1 MDRQRGHAGPRK
13 REMIRAVERPAD
25 VGFVNNGERFELR
38 GSLEHCPE
46 RGTVDPERIDVP
58 GGAAYVGDVEVEHG
72 GRAPERYQRARD
84 VRLAPEQP
92 TLFSRRRDEQ
102 QRASRSCLNCS
113 SVQDPRTTSPGYVA
127 LSVVWI
133 RSAPS
138 AARRAASS
146 SL

>member
-72 GRAPERYQRARD
+72 GRALERYQRARD
-84 VRLAPEQP
+84 VRLDRKSTRLNSSHITISYAV
-92 TLFSRRRDEQ
+92 F
-102 QRASRSCLNCS
+102 CLKKK
-113 SVQDPRTTSPGYVA
+113 
-127 LSVVWI
+127 
-133 RSAPS
+133 
-138 AARRAASS
+138 
-146 SL
+146 